1 MGELY
6 APLAACGRAI
16 DACKETSFSGCGG
29 IDACE

>member
-6 APLAACGRAI
+6 APLAACGRGI
-16 DACKETSFSGCGG
+16 DACKAITFKGYSG